1 MPGRKT
7 YNQIWP
13 VLPSSG
19 AIFFEVS
26 ASQVSDVIAFCPVL
40 LPSTVSTFL
49 NVCSKKKN
57 LHCPRTCAFRSVS
70 GN

>member
-19 AIFFEVS
+19 DTFFEVS
-26 ASQVSDVIAFCPVL
+26 ALQVSDVIAFCPVL
-40 LPSTVSTFL
+40 LPSTVYT
-49 NVCSKKKN
+49 V
-57 LHCPRTCAFRSVS
+57 PARVS
-70 GN
+70 HSLAGYILRNAMMGAG